1 MIVMIK
7 NILLYAFF
15 ILFIGLT
22 YSCQKVDDRGYNM
35 LYSVHSKN
43 PITVSYINLNGM
55 HTITQ
60 NNGVWSTSFNIPK
73 DKYPGFIIDIEV
85 VTKGDFYVIIYK
97 NGYSHRVYRSKDYI
111 QIIY

>member
-1 MIVMIK
+1 MIK

-43 PITVSYINLNGM
+43 PITVSYVNLNGA
-55 HTITQ
+55 HTISQ
-60 NNGVWSTSFNIPK
+60 NNGVWSTSFYLSK
-73 DKYPGFIIDIEV
+73 EQYSGFIIDIEV
-85 VTKGDFYVIIYK
+85 ITKGDFYVHIYK
-97 NGYSHRVYRSKDYI
+97 NGYSHRVYKSKDYI